1 MTLLILGLLLWTFA
15 HFFKR
20 MAPAARASMDDR
32 MGSGAK
38 GIIAL
43 LLVASIVLM
52 VIGYKNA
59 DGAFYWGRSPAMV
72 GINNLL
78 MLLSIGLFGVNSS
91 KSRLRGKVRHGMLS
105 GVLVWA
111 IAHLLVNGDT
121 ASFVLFGGLAAWAVA
136 QMIILNRTT
145 EPDPPFEGGSVAG
158 DIRLLIITLVVYA
171 VVSGVHIWLGYP
183 PFG

>member
-1 MTLLILGLLLWTFA
+1 MTLLILGLLIWTAA

-20 MAPAARASMDDR
+20 MAPAARASMDDK

-38 GIIAL
+38 GVIAL
-43 LLVASIVLM
+43 LLVLSIILM
-52 VIGYKNA
+52 VVGYKNA
-59 DGAFYWGRSPAMV
+59 DGAFFWGRSSAMV
-72 GINNLL
+72 GVNNLL
-78 MLLSIGLFGVNSS
+78 MLLSVGLFGVNSS

-111 IAHLLVNGDT
+111 VAHLLVNGDT
-121 ASFVLFGGLAAWAVA
+121 PSILLFGGLAAWSIAE
-136 QMIILNRTT
+136 MIVLNRTT
-145 EPDPPFEGGSVAG
+145 EPDPPYEGSLAG

-171 VVSGVHIWLGYP
+171 VISGVHLWLGYT